1 MKKPRE
7 LLEIAKAHS
16 ALFCVNGL
24 GNQKQIY
31 EMAYAE
37 IKAYDCCYRC

>member
-1 MKKPRE
+1 MKPRE
-7 LLEIAKAHS
+7 LLGGSKAHS
-16 ALFCVNGL
+16 ALFLMNRL

-37 IKAYDCCYRC
+37 IKACE